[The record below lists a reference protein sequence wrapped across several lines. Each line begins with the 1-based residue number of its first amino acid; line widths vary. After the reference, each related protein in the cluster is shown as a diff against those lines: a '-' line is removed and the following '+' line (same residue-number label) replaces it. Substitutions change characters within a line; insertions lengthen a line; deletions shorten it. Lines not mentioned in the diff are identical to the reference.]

1 MCSPKNMSTLF
12 ANKPLCPMVLLK
24 YYIAFH
30 EKCPLQDS
38 IRETLMAKAKE
49 RKKNDQKETEPRK
62 IGQIAREICPKI
74 AKSAT

>member
-1 MCSPKNMSTLF
+1 MDAAIYLHLGTIVVDCVGGQKNMSTLF

-30 EKCPLQDS
+30 EKCPLQDF

-49 RKKNDQKETEPRK
+49 RKKND
-62 IGQIAREICPKI
+62 
-74 AKSAT
+74 